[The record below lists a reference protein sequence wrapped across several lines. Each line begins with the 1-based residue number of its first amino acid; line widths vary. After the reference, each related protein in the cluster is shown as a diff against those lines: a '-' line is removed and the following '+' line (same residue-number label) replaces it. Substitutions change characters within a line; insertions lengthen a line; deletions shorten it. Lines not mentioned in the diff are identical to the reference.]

1 MKCCQRCESEAVSE
15 IQCCDGTACLCGRC
29 ASDWWAFHVTGDGY
43 QRDELTGIGP

>member
-1 MKCCQRCESEAVSE
+1 MDCAQCSADAVTEVLCSEGV
-15 IQCCDGTACLCGRC
+15 ACLCGFC